1 MQVFVHI
8 GGKNY
13 GPYSVEQLRSYVKT
27 GNLKEDQ
34 PACYDG
40 KNWVPIREVP
50 GLAVEPKPTK
60 QEVKPRST
68 AKTVPKKTKKQ
79 RFTKLVVVCLS
90 MAVSLSVVILS
101 VAWATDYLLEEKM
114 DEGMLS
120 MENLFILTPD
130 QIAEVY
136 DGDTFKINLP
146 QQVPIFGDKLSI
158 RLAGVDTPEIKGTS
172 EEVKALAKQAR
183 EMTEKALQ
191 SADQIELRNPQR
203 GKYFRIV
210 SEVWIDGESLADMLK
225 AKGLAKDYDGEGPR
239 PEW

>member
-13 GPYSVEQLRSYVKT
+13 GPYSVEQLRSYVKA

-40 KNWVPIREVP
+40 KNWVRIHEVP
-50 GLAVEPKPTK
+50 DFTIEPTK
-60 QEVKPRST
+60 QEVKPRT
-68 AKTVPKKTKKQ
+68 AAKTVPKKTKKQ
-79 RFTKLVVVCLS
+79 RFKKLIIVCLS
-90 MAVSLSVVILS
+90 VTVTLLVVILP
-101 VAWATDYLLEEKM
+101 VAWATDYLLEEKI
-114 DEGMLS
+114 DKGKLS
-120 MENLFILTPD
+120 NENLFILTPD

-158 RLAGVDTPEIKGTS
+158 RLAGVDTPEMKGTS

-183 EMTEKALQ
+183 ELTEKALQ
-191 SADQIELRNPQR
+191 NADQIELRNPQR

-210 SEVWIDGESLADMLK
+210 SEVWIDGKSLADLLK
-225 AKGLAKDYDGEGPR
+225 AKGLAKDYDGEGAR